1 MLIYIT
7 FAFITF
13 VSSFF
18 GLLWLHQKRQAAE
31 IQSEDMFWY
40 MSLSVMGGLLFPLY
54 FISVALFFS
63 GKLFVK
69 QLNKS
74 LTKTEI

>member
-1 MLIYIT
+1 MLIYIA

-31 IQSEDMFWY
+31 IQSEDMIMY
-40 MSLSVMGGLLFPLY
+40 MSLSVMGGLLFPFT